1 MRGRRTAA
9 RDEGVPFKS
18 ADLTKPAPSKAGK
31 VAFMGGINTTSLYP
45 PGHGYRGRMELRSE
59 NRTGDPTANRSEIRD
74 FLVSRRAKLA
84 PERVGLPTSRRRRV
98 PGLRRE
104 EVAALAGVS
113 TEWYTRL
120 EKGHIGGVS
129 EEVLEAVAKAL
140 LLDEDERTY
149 LFDLARAARPARRR
163 SPRRKDVKIPSP
175 VQWMVDSMTMAPA
188 FVRSGRLD
196 IVASNALCRALY
208 SPMFDS
214 DTTSDRGCANFP
226 RYFFLDPGSPDFFV
240 DWEEGARA
248 TVAVLRAEAGRE
260 PHDRALRELVGELS
274 TLSPDFR
281 TMWASH
287 DVRIRHEG
295 TKRLNHPEV
304 GRLEMTFRHLN
315 LPLPQR
321 AVHDLIIYT
330 AEPGTPSEDRLK
342 LLASWTA
349 PLQQPHREGQTE
361 RADPATR
368 ANTAATG

>member
-1 MRGRRTAA
+1 M
-9 RDEGVPFKS
+9 E
-18 ADLTKPAPSKAGK
+18 
-31 VAFMGGINTTSLYP
+31 P
-45 PGHGYRGRMELRSE
+45 PSE
-59 NRTGDPTANRSEIRD
+59 NRTGDPTENRSEIRD
-74 FLVSRRAKLA
+74 FLISRRAKLA
-84 PERVGLPTSRRRRV
+84 PERVGLSTSRRRRV

-120 EKGHIGGVS
+120 EKGHISGVS
-129 EEVLEAVAKAL
+129 EDVLEAVAQAL
-140 LLDEDERTY
+140 LLNEDERTY
-149 LFDLARAARPARRR
+149 LLELARAARPTRRR
-163 SPRRKDVKIPSP
+163 SHRRKDVKIPSP

-188 FVRSGRLD
+188 FVRDGRLD
-196 IVASNALCRALY
+196 IVASNALCRTLY

-214 DTTSDRGCANFP
+214 DTTGDRGCANFP
-226 RYFFLDPGSPDFFV
+226 RYFFLDPGSRDFFV

-295 TKRLNHPEV
+295 IKRLNHPEV
-304 GRLEMTFRHLN
+304 GRLEMTFRSLD

-349 PLQQPHREGQTE
+349 SQTS
-361 RADPATR
+361 ATEPIR
-368 ANTAATG
+368 PSR

>member
-1 MRGRRTAA
+1 MQ
-9 RDEGVPFKS
+9 
-18 ADLTKPAPSKAGK
+18 
-31 VAFMGGINTTSLYP
+31 P
-45 PGHGYRGRMELRSE
+45 PSE
-59 NRTGDPTANRSEIRD
+59 NQTGDRTDNRSDIRD
-74 FLVSRRAKLA
+74 FLTSRRARLA
-84 PERVGLPTSRRRRV
+84 PERVGLPTGRRRRV

-120 EKGHIGGVS
+120 EKGHISGVS
-129 EEVLEAVAKAL
+129 ESVLEAVAQAL
-140 LLDEDERTY
+140 LLDEHERTY
-149 LFDLARAARPARRR
+149 LLELARAARPARRR
-163 SPRRKDVKIPSP
+163 SNRRKDVMIPSS
-175 VQWMVDSMTMAPA
+175 VQWMVDAMTMAPA
-188 FVRSGRLD
+188 FVRNGRLD

-208 SPMFDS
+208 APMFAS
-214 DTTSDRGCANFP
+214 GTTGERGCANFP

-295 TKRLNHPEV
+295 VKRLDHPEV
-304 GRLEMTFRHLN
+304 GRLEMTFRSLD

-321 AVHDLIIYT
+321 AVHDLIVYT

-349 PLQQPHREGQTE
+349 PRTS
-361 RADPATR
+361 PAGTNSP
-368 ANTAATG
+368 APPAP

>member
-1 MRGRRTAA
+1 MQ
-9 RDEGVPFKS
+9 
-18 ADLTKPAPSKAGK
+18 
-31 VAFMGGINTTSLYP
+31 P
-45 PGHGYRGRMELRSE
+45 PSE
-59 NRTGDPTANRSEIRD
+59 NQTGDRTDNRSDIRD
-74 FLVSRRAKLA
+74 FLTSRRARLA
-84 PERVGLPTSRRRRV
+84 PERVGLPTGRRRRV

-120 EKGHIGGVS
+120 EKGHISGVS
-129 EEVLEAVAKAL
+129 ESVLEAVAQAL
-140 LLDEDERTY
+140 LLDEHERTY
-149 LFDLARAARPARRR
+149 LLELARAARPARRR
-163 SPRRKDVKIPSP
+163 SNRRKDVMIPSS
-175 VQWMVDSMTMAPA
+175 VQWMVDAMTMAPA
-188 FVRSGRLD
+188 FVRNGRLD

-208 SPMFDS
+208 APMFAS
-214 DTTSDRGCANFP
+214 GTTGERGCANFP

-295 TKRLNHPEV
+295 VKRLDHPEV
-304 GRLEMTFRHLN
+304 GRLEMTFRSLD

-321 AVHDLIIYT
+321 AVHDLIVYT

-349 PLQQPHREGQTE
+349 PRTS
-361 RADPATR
+361 PAGTNSP
-368 ANTAATG
+368 APPGP

>member
-1 MRGRRTAA
+1 
-9 RDEGVPFKS
+9 
-18 ADLTKPAPSKAGK
+18 
-31 VAFMGGINTTSLYP
+31 
-45 PGHGYRGRMELRSE
+45 
-59 NRTGDPTANRSEIRD
+59 
-74 FLVSRRAKLA
+74 
-84 PERVGLPTSRRRRV
+84 
-98 PGLRRE
+98 
-104 EVAALAGVS
+104 VS

-120 EKGHIGGVS
+120 EKGHISGVS
-129 EEVLEAVAKAL
+129 EDVLEAVAQAL
-140 LLDEDERTY
+140 LLNEDERTY
-149 LFDLARAARPARRR
+149 LLDLARAARPAGRR
-163 SPRRKDVKIPSP
+163 PHRRKDVKIPSP

-188 FVRSGRLD
+188 FVRNGRLD

-214 DTTSDRGCANFP
+214 TTTSDRGCANFP

-260 PHDRALRELVGELS
+260 PHDRTLRELVGELS

-295 TKRLNHPEV
+295 DKRLDHPEV
-304 GRLEMTFRHLN
+304 GRLEMTFRSLN

-349 PLQQPHREGQTE
+349 PQTSPTE
-361 RADPATR
+361 PIRPPR
-368 ANTAATG
+368 

>member
-1 MRGRRTAA
+1 M
-9 RDEGVPFKS
+9 E
-18 ADLTKPAPSKAGK
+18 
-31 VAFMGGINTTSLYP
+31 P
-45 PGHGYRGRMELRSE
+45 PSE
-59 NRTGDPTANRSEIRD
+59 NHTGDPTDNRSDIRD
-74 FLVSRRAKLA
+74 FLISRRAKLA

-120 EKGHIGGVS
+120 EKGHISGVS
-129 EEVLEAVAKAL
+129 EDVLEAVAQAL
-140 LLDEDERTY
+140 LLNEDERTY
-149 LFDLARAARPARRR
+149 LLDLARAARPARRR
-163 SPRRKDVKIPSP
+163 SHRRKDVKIPPP

-196 IVASNALCRALY
+196 IIASNALCRALY

-214 DTTSDRGCANFP
+214 DTTGDRGCANFP
-226 RYFFLDPGSPDFFV
+226 RYFFLDPGSSDFFV

-295 TKRLNHPEV
+295 VKRLNHPEV
-304 GRLEMTFRHLN
+304 GRLEMTFRSLN

-330 AEPGTPSEDRLK
+330 AEPGAPSEDRLK

-349 PLQQPHREGQTE
+349 PQTSPTEAIHPPH
-361 RADPATR
+361 
-368 ANTAATG
+368 

>member
-1 MRGRRTAA
+1 M
-9 RDEGVPFKS
+9 E
-18 ADLTKPAPSKAGK
+18 
-31 VAFMGGINTTSLYP
+31 P
-45 PGHGYRGRMELRSE
+45 PSE
-59 NRTGDPTANRSEIRD
+59 NHTGDPTDNRSEIRD
-74 FLVSRRAKLA
+74 FLISRRAKLA

-129 EEVLEAVAKAL
+129 EDVLEAVAQAL

-149 LFDLARAARPARRR
+149 LLDLARAARPTRRR
-163 SPRRKDVKIPSP
+163 SHRRKDVKIPSP

-196 IVASNALCRALY
+196 IIASNALCRALY

-214 DTTSDRGCANFP
+214 DTTGDRGCANFP
-226 RYFFLDPGSPDFFV
+226 RYFFLDPGSSDFFV

-295 TKRLNHPEV
+295 VKRLNHPEV
-304 GRLEMTFRHLN
+304 GRLEMTFRSLN

-330 AEPGTPSEDRLK
+330 AEPGTASEDRLK

-349 PLQQPHREGQTE
+349 PQTSPTE
-361 RADPATR
+361 PIRPPR
-368 ANTAATG
+368 

>member
-1 MRGRRTAA
+1 
-9 RDEGVPFKS
+9 
-18 ADLTKPAPSKAGK
+18 
-31 VAFMGGINTTSLYP
+31 MGTD
-45 PGHGYRGRMELRSE
+45 HGYAERMEPRSE
-59 NRTGDPTANRSEIRD
+59 NHTGDPTDNRSDIRD
-74 FLVSRRAKLA
+74 FLISRRAKLA
-84 PERVGLPTSRRRRV
+84 PERVGLPTGRRRRV

-104 EVAALAGVS
+104 EVATLAGVS

-120 EKGHIGGVS
+120 EKGHISGVS
-129 EEVLEAVAKAL
+129 EDVLEAVARAL

-149 LFDLARAARPARRR
+149 LLDLARAARPARRG
-163 SPRRKDVKIPSP
+163 SHRRKDVSIPSP

-196 IVASNALCRALY
+196 IIASNALCRALY

-214 DTTSDRGCANFP
+214 ATTRDRGRANFP
-226 RYFFLDPGSPDFFV
+226 RYFFLDPGSFDFFV

-281 TMWASH
+281 TLWASH

-295 TKRLNHPEV
+295 VKRLNHPEV
-304 GRLEMTFRHLN
+304 GRLDMTFRSLD

-321 AVHDLIIYT
+321 AVHDLIIYA
-330 AEPGTPSEDRLK
+330 AEPGTASEDRLR

-349 PLQQPHREGQTE
+349 PQTSPTE
-361 RADPATR
+361 PVRPPR
-368 ANTAATG
+368 

>member
-1 MRGRRTAA
+1 MELPPESRTAD
-9 RDEGVPFKS
+9 RVD
-18 ADLTKPAPSKAGK
+18 
-31 VAFMGGINTTSLYP
+31 
-45 PGHGYRGRMELRSE
+45 
-59 NRTGDPTANRSEIRD
+59 NRSDIRG
-74 FLVSRRAKLA
+74 FLTSRRAKLS

-129 EEVLEAVAKAL
+129 EDVLEAVARAL

-149 LFDLARAARPARRR
+149 LLDLARAARPARRAAH
-163 SPRRKDVKIPSP
+163 RRRDVRIPPS

-188 FVRSGRLD
+188 FVRTGRLD

-208 SPMFDS
+208 APMFDS
-214 DTTSDRGCANFP
+214 DTTRERGCPNFP
-226 RYFFLDPGSPDFFV
+226 RYFFLDPGSRDFFV

-248 TVAVLRAEAGRE
+248 TVAVLRAEAGRA

-295 TKRLNHPEV
+295 VKRLDHPEV
-304 GRLEMTFRHLN
+304 GRLEMTFRSLD

-330 AEPGTPSEDRLK
+330 AEPGTPWEDRLT

-349 PLQQPHREGQTE
+349 PQTPPTE
-361 RADPATR
+361 PVRPLR
-368 ANTAATG
+368 